1 MTKVQIKISSS
12 IVRGVRREK
21 VVFHDIK
28 GNYKIYSYPIKD
40 IKFRDYV
47 YSRIRQLRDI
57 K

>member
-12 IVRGVRREK
+12 MDRGVRREK
-21 VVFHDIK
+21 VILHDLK

-47 YSRIRQLRDI
+47 YSRIRQLRNQ
-57 K
+57 